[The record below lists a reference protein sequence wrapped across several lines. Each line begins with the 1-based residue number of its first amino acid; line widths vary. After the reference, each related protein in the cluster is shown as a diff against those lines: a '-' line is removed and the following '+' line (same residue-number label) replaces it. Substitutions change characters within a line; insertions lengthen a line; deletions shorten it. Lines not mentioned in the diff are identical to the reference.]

1 MLFCFDGNGDG
12 DGDSDG
18 DSDGDGDGDS
28 DNDIIDYEDDYNNLV
43 AYAGSY
49 ITARVTPRKSSS
61 LMMMIT
67 FIHHDDDDD
76 DDDDDDTVKFSTRNT
91 VVNIALMYVTFV
103 SEESNHT
110 VSGSLNIISST
121 NANSKITTAP
131 ILRINFVS
139 RLVSITLFILITTMV
154 MNIIGIFHST

>member
-1 MLFCFDGNGDG
+1 MLFCFDGDG
-12 DGDSDG
+12 DN
-18 DSDGDGDGDS
+18 
-28 DNDIIDYEDDYNNLV
+28 DNDIIDYEDDYDNLV
-43 AYAGSY
+43 AYADSY
-49 ITARVTPRKSSS
+49 ITARVTLRKSSS

-67 FIHHDDDDD
+67 FIHDDDNDDDDD